1 MASTGLCLI
10 DHSELIIHEQERLL
24 LRLFTIIIASGF
36 GTGYAPLAPGTAGS
50 LLSALIIYFFIPT
63 YSVFLPFF
71 ILLFFVVGV
80 FSGTA
85 MEKFYGRDPSVVVI
99 DEMVGM
105 GISLLY
111 VPHSWWLFLMAFVLF
126 RLFDIVKPPPVNAI
140 QKLPGGWGI
149 MLDDVLAGI
158 YALVIVQAVVLIIL

>member
-1 MASTGLCLI
+1 
-10 DHSELIIHEQERLL
+10 
-24 LRLFTIIIASGF
+24 LRLFTTIVATGF
-36 GTGYAPLAPGTAGS
+36 GTGYVPLAPGTAGS
-50 LLSALIIYFFIPT
+50 LLGALIIYFFIPT
-63 YSVFLPFF
+63 SSALLPFL

-80 FSGTA
+80 YSGTA
-85 MEKFYGRDPSVVVI
+85 MEKIHGHDPSLVVI
-99 DEMVGM
+99 DEIVGM

-111 VPHSWWLFLMAFVLF
+111 VPRIWWLFLIAFVLF